1 MRIMT
6 RNKIGFVDTDSQEEE
21 EHQMGYAE
29 AYKNNDDGIWHTVA
43 VYTLIG
49 IGALSLLKESILFI
63 VNLGKRG

>member
-1 MRIMT
+1 
-6 RNKIGFVDTDSQEEE
+6 
-21 EHQMGYAE
+21 MGYAE